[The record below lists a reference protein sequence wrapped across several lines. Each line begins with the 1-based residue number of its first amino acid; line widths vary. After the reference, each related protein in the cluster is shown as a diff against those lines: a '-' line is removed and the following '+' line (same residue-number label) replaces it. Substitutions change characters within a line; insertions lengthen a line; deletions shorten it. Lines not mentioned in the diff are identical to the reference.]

1 MRNYSVPVTVIDKNP
16 PPRRAT
22 KPTPKSDIVQSKR
35 AVAQAVKKPSKP
47 ISKPQKPAQSTPR
60 KTPITKKTSSEKQP
74 NSASVRNRTST
85 AQIAPWQQYA
95 IRAPAIGNRPAIAVV
110 IDDLGIDQRRTRR
123 TISLPG
129 PLTLALMPYGYNL
142 AKHAKQARAQGHELL
157 VHLPMEPLDPGAN
170 PGKNALLTS
179 LTKNELKRRLIWNLS
194 QFRGFVGVNNH
205 MGSKF
210 TAWPEGMQ
218 IVMQTLRR
226 RGLMFL
232 DSKTTTKTQG
242 FRLARLMQVPH
253 TVRDVF
259 LDNNITEEAIEQ
271 QFRQLESVARRN
283 GSAIGI
289 GHPYDETIAV
299 LRRWIP
305 AMRKKGFV
313 LVPVTAIVRRKP
325 LSG

>member
-1 MRNYSVPVTVIDKNP
+1 
-16 PPRRAT
+16 
-22 KPTPKSDIVQSKR
+22 
-35 AVAQAVKKPSKP
+35 
-47 ISKPQKPAQSTPR
+47 
-60 KTPITKKTSSEKQP
+60 
-74 NSASVRNRTST
+74 
-85 AQIAPWQQYA
+85 
-95 IRAPAIGNRPAIAVV
+95 
-110 IDDLGIDQRRTRR
+110 
-123 TISLPG
+123 
-129 PLTLALMPYGYNL
+129 
-142 AKHAKQARAQGHELL
+142 
-157 VHLPMEPLDPGAN
+157 
-170 PGKNALLTS
+170 
-179 LTKNELKRRLIWNLS
+179 
-194 QFRGFVGVNNH
+194 
-205 MGSKF
+205 
-210 TAWPEGMQ
+210 
-218 IVMQTLRR
+218 
-226 RGLMFL
+226 MFL